1 MLFGENYKVS
11 IKDRTKALK
20 LFDLYKKWGVIGS
33 SSKFLFGSVIGG
45 SLKFLFDSN
54 EVIYYNVKEVRE
66 INRSDL
72 KVTEH
77 TKVVDILDEIS
88 DLALVKE
95 IMYHIVSTVSST
107 KKLLD
112 YFNLVKGGFLPWKLL
127 IEESNFSNSEKDEL
141 AHRVNVVK
149 GRLGLG
155 LLGFYYDRDYCEVR
169 VVQDINTD
177 LKFLLWC
184 RDDIISREVY
194 ITPFIK
200 GDLEEDYVC
209 GIKDYTSLFYDLDFS
224 DEKLKSYLG
233 LSCNH

>member
-1 MLFGENYKVS
+1 MLFGENYRVS
-11 IKDRTKALK
+11 IKYRTKALK

-33 SSKFLFGSVIGG
+33 SSKFLFD
-45 SLKFLFDSN
+45 LY

-77 TKVVDILDEIS
+77 TKVVGILDEIS

-112 YFNLVKGGFLPWKLL
+112 YFNSVKGGFLPWKLL

-209 GIKDYTSLFYDLDFS
+209 GIKDYTSLFYDSDFS
-224 DEKLKSYLG
+224 DEKLKSYLR

>member
-11 IKDRTKALK
+11 IKVRTKALK
-20 LFDLYKKWGVIGS
+20 LFDLYKKWWVIGS
-33 SSKFLFGSVIGG
+33 SSKFL
-45 SLKFLFDSN
+45 LDSN
-54 EVIYYNVKEVRE
+54 EVVYYNVKEVSE

-112 YFNLVKGGFLPWKLL
+112 YFNSVKCGSLPWKLL
-127 IEESNFSNSEKDEL
+127 IEESNFSNSEKDKL

-155 LLGFYYDRDYCEVR
+155 LLSFYYDRDYCEVR
-169 VVQDINTD
+169 VVQDINTN

-209 GIKDYTSLFYDLDFS
+209 GIKDYTSLFYDSDFS
-224 DEKLKSYLG
+224 DEELKSYFR